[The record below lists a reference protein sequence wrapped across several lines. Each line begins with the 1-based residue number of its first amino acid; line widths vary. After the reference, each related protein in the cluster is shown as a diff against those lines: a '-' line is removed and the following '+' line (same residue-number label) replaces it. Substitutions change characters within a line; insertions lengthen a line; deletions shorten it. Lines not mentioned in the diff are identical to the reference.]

1 MAIVTSIAARDVS
14 GMLARCRR
22 PVMTGE
28 AGADH
33 LRVVYGI
40 HRSPAHVVVAV
51 FAHIAGRHMR
61 RALAFS
67 TNPVMATET
76 VVCDTG
82 MIKRCG

>member
-14 GMLARCRR
+14 CMLTRCLC
-22 PVMTGE
+22 PVMAGE
-28 AGADH
+28 TGADN
-33 LRVVYGI
+33 LRVVYAI
-40 HRSPAHVVVAV
+40 HRGPAHVIVAV

-61 RALAFS
+61 RALAFN
-67 TNPVMATET
+67 TNSVMAAET

>member
-51 FAHIAGRHMR
+51 FAHTAGRHVR

-76 VVCDTG
+76 VVRDTG
-82 MIKRCG
+82 MIKCCG